1 MVSEAI
7 RHQLYALKTARFTPV
22 VSSSWENRP
31 GQTHAGFKSPF
42 LYIILILVIKGLSGF
57 SLPFG
62 AIHLPSCAQSLK
74 MVPTSVYTEVQFL
87 HGAVVRS
94 MVRNHLPNMMF
105 AYARVVYGTYTV
117 FLNILNTLTWEHVHS
132 TRSYIQL

>member
-22 VSSSWENRP
+22 ASSSWENRP

-42 LYIILILVIKGLSGF
+42 LYIILILVIKDLSSF
-57 SLPFG
+57 LLPFG

-94 MVRNHLPNMMF
+94 MV
-105 AYARVVYGTYTV
+105 
-117 FLNILNTLTWEHVHS
+117 
-132 TRSYIQL
+132 